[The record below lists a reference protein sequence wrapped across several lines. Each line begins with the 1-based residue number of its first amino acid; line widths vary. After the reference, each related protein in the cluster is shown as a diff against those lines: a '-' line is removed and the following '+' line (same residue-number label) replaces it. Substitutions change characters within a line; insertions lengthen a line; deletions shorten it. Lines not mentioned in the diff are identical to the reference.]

1 MSLEQETR
9 QGSLRNGK
17 ILERATENP
26 PMDSS
31 TMTEINFADA
41 ESVGNSDVFS
51 RLVEIRDNYEKKVN
65 DLQSEFSKLM
75 DLMMVVFRNLIP
87 TAKTK
92 TLRVLQSRPN
102 RGSTMG
108 SLQVT

>member
-17 ILERATENP
+17 ILDRTTENP

-31 TMTEINFADA
+31 TMTEISFADA
-41 ESVGNSDVFS
+41 ESVGNSEVFY

-65 DLQSEFSKLM
+65 DLQSEFSKLRE
-75 DLMMVVFRNLIP
+75 LMMAVLNKNLIT

-92 TLRVLQSRPN
+92 TLRVL
-102 RGSTMG
+102 
-108 SLQVT
+108 